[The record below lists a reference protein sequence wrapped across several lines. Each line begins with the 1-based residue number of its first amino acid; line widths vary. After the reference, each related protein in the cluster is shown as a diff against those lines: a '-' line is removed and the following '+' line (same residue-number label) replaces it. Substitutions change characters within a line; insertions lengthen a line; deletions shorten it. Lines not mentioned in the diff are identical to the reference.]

1 MLFFIGHAFKLIIID
16 SDKIKWLAIPNY
28 FCIILGYLGGLVY
41 VKNRKT
47 LGLSLGTL
55 GLLLGIL
62 YITQFK
68 YFGQYYSYRNITG
81 TVKEPISVNDLL
93 LTDARGNNLVLDSDV
108 YYVMDFWHTRCAE
121 CFRSMPKI
129 NNWHELNKNPK
140 VQYLLVNKPLAHFD
154 TLGQAFAIIK
164 EKGMSIPNYV
174 GTENIDSLMG
184 VPEFPTIVVVKNKE
198 IIFRGRND
206 IFSEQRLARLMQ

>member
-198 IIFRGRND
+198 IIF
-206 IFSEQRLARLMQ
+206 